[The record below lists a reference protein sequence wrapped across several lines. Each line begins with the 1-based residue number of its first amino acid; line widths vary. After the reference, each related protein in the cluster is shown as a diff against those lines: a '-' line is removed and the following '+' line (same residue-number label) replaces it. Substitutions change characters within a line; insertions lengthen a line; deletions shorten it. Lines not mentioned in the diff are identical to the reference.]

1 MDKNMID
8 MIFGMF
14 CNTQSD
20 INEHLPV
27 LKKYSTGLNHIVE
40 MGVRGIVSTWAF
52 LSARPKKLTSIDIEH
67 PSKYGGKFKFVGDL
81 NLVETESKKEGI
93 EFNFIQGDTTKLQ
106 IDECDLLFLDTWH
119 VYDQLKIELN
129 LHGNKAKKFII
140 LHDTET
146 FGTRGET
153 PGYQGLIP
161 AIEEFL
167 NDNKHWKIKEIFKN
181 NNGLTILERIN

>member
-1 MDKNMID
+1 MID
-8 MIFGMF
+8 RIFSMF
-14 CNTQSD
+14 CNAPTD
-20 INEHLPV
+20 INEHLPT
-27 LKKYSTGLNHIVE
+27 LKKYSTGLNHVVE

-67 PSKYGGKFKFVGDL
+67 PSKSGGNL
-81 NLVETESKKEGI
+81 NLVIQEAIKENI
-93 EFNFIQGDTTKLQ
+93 EFNFIQGDTTKLE
-106 IDECDLLFLDTWH
+106 IDECDLLFIDTWH
-119 VYDQLKIELN
+119 VYDQLKIELS

-140 LHDTET
+140 FHDTET

>member
-1 MDKNMID
+1 MID